1 MITEQ
6 SSPCSIFRE
15 CLTPKSVK
23 SCVSPKE
30 RYVRGS
36 FTRTGSCKITWTNF
50 GKILSRNDCKKMD
63 EFNDNE
69 IARLLR
75 LKRYE
80 QPPPA
85 YFENFLHE
93 FHRRQRDELLRQ
105 PLWRI
110 CLERA
115 HNFMLQLDIRSL
127 ASYPTAVAAMLVCAA
142 IFSLKVYQQPETARV
157 ASQSP
162 LTLSVPVNSDQEW
175 NLASPVSTQI
185 FRTQP
190 LRSFRESAQ
199 THRAAPPR
207 YVLDSVPVSY
217 EPTFKF

>member
-1 MITEQ
+1 
-6 SSPCSIFRE
+6 
-15 CLTPKSVK
+15 
-23 SCVSPKE
+23 
-30 RYVRGS
+30 
-36 FTRTGSCKITWTNF
+36 
-50 GKILSRNDCKKMD
+50 MD
-63 EFNDNE
+63 EFDDRE

-115 HNFMLQLDIRSL
+115 HTFMLGLDVRSL
-127 ASYPTAVAAMLVCAA
+127 TSYPAAVAAVLVCAA
-142 IFSLKVYQQPETARV
+142 IISLKIYQQPEPARV
-157 ASQSP
+157 ALQSP
-162 LTLSVPVNSDQEW
+162 PAISTPVDGGGEL
-175 NLASPVSTQI
+175 NLGSPVSMQI
-185 FRTQP
+185 LRTQP
-190 LRSFRESAQ
+190 VGSFRESAQ

-207 YVLDSVPVSY
+207 YVLDSVPVSH
-217 EPTFKF
+217 EPTFRF